1 MKVLW
6 LANIPSPYRVKFFN
20 ELGKHCELTVL
31 FERKASLERNDSW
44 KNYELKEFRAVFL
57 RGKRI
62 GVAEAFCPS
71 IISYLKRDYDH
82 IVVTTFSDL
91 TGILAILYMKFYKIP
106 YEIESDGAFP
116 SNNKGIREKI
126 KNGVKRFLLSGAK
139 RYFSTA
145 KLHDEYYKQYG
156 AKEKLIIR
164 YPFSSV
170 YEKDVLEKVISVK
183 EKDRL
188 RKELKMNEK
197 HIVLAVRQFIPRKG
211 YDILLQAAAMLD
223 KSYGIYVIGG
233 IASEEYIIQKNRLNL
248 NNLYFLDFKQPDELK
263 KYYMAADVFVH
274 PTREDIWGLVINE
287 AMALGLPVVT
297 TNRCIA
303 GLEMV
308 KEKENGFIIPA
319 EDKDAL
325 KTAIC
330 KSISTE
336 SYKNCALTIAK
347 KYTIEK
353 MVYKHILVWKGMDDK

>member
-145 KLHDEYYKQYG
+145 KLHDEYYKQCG
-156 AKEKLIIR
+156 AKR
-164 YPFSSV
+164 
-170 YEKDVLEKVISVK
+170 KVNYTAT
-183 EKDRL
+183 R
-188 RKELKMNEK
+188 
-197 HIVLAVRQFIPRKG
+197 F
-211 YDILLQAAAMLD
+211 LLFM
-223 KSYGIYVIGG
+223 KRMY
-233 IASEEYIIQKNRLNL
+233 
-248 NNLYFLDFKQPDELK
+248 
-263 KYYMAADVFVH
+263 
-274 PTREDIWGLVINE
+274 
-287 AMALGLPVVT
+287 
-297 TNRCIA
+297 
-303 GLEMV
+303 
-308 KEKENGFIIPA
+308 
-319 EDKDAL
+319 
-325 KTAIC
+325 
-330 KSISTE
+330 
-336 SYKNCALTIAK
+336 
-347 KYTIEK
+347 
-353 MVYKHILVWKGMDDK
+353 